1 MNRIAKLLLA
11 ASFAVCAA
19 GAQAEPGTDL
29 VILPAPASAWRMS
42 VGHWQGE
49 AELTGDRV
57 VAPRPTDE
65 YARDSHLSASAEG
78 SDGRRDTL
86 QFEWKD
92 LWQATLRIESPQ
104 PLDLRPWLDGTL
116 EFDLRADDMAQGG
129 VKARLDCGENCE
141 RSVSLVRQAR
151 AHAGEVW
158 QHVSLAMRCFVR
170 EGADFSKVKRPFQL
184 EGNGSGRA
192 SVANVR
198 FVRDGKPNVDC
209 PDYRTESVTPAMLDE
224 SWAIEWWLP
233 RHEEK
238 LAEARKLVAAGQS
251 PELVFLGD
259 SITQGWEKEG
269 RETWQRHY
277 AAHHALNLG
286 FGGDRTENVLWRLQH
301 GALDGLAPKVAVL
314 MIGTNNTGHR
324 AEDPATTAAGV
335 RRLVKEIRTRLPA
348 TKLLLLAVFPRGEK
362 PDDPL
367 RGINERVNWLIAGEA
382 DGRQVHFLDI
392 NAALTG
398 PDGTLSRDVMP
409 DLLHPNGNGYEIW
422 QREME
427 PMLQRL
433 LGSTDEGDR
442 SAAAEGTRAGDAPV
456 EPTDGPPEDRGRER
470 AQARLARP
478 IVLAVDDVRLF
489 PEPPAD
495 YRAPPVA
502 GLRGRVELFEYDST
516 VTGTRRKALVYLPP
530 GYSSDGRYPVLYLLH
545 GIGGNE
551 HEWTGYVKADAIVD
565 RLIAAGQATP
575 MIVVMPNG
583 RALPND
589 SPGENPFIAEKAAG
603 FAKFERELLD
613 DLIPAVQKKY
623 AVDTDREQRGLAGLS
638 MGGGQTLN
646 FGLRHLDTF
655 AWIGAFSAAPNTLPP
670 AQLLPDPTAAKAQ
683 LKLLFIACGNN
694 DGLIDVSQGVHRHL
708 QAHGVPHLWH
718 VDDHGH
724 DAEAWGGYLYHF
736 AQRIFR

>member
-1 MNRIAKLLLA
+1 MLTLLLA
-11 ASFAVCAA
+11 ASLSFVS
-19 GAQAEPGTDL
+19 AQTPPTTPKPD
-29 VILPAPASAWRMS
+29 ASAAI
-42 VGHWQGE
+42 E
-49 AELTGDRV
+49 KKDN
-57 VAPRPTDE
+57 
-65 YARDSHLSASAEG
+65 
-78 SDGRRDTL
+78 DGRFRRMHDSFL
-86 QFEWKD
+86 ARGKSGP
-92 LWQATLRIESPQ
+92 I
-104 PLDLRPWLDGTL
+104 
-116 EFDLRADDMAQGG
+116 G
-129 VKARLDCGENCE
+129 VL
-141 RSVSLVRQAR
+141 
-151 AHAGEVW
+151 
-158 QHVSLAMRCFVR
+158 
-170 EGADFSKVKRPFQL
+170 
-184 EGNGSGRA
+184 
-192 SVANVR
+192 
-198 FVRDGKPNVDC
+198 
-209 PDYRTESVTPAMLDE
+209 
-224 SWAIEWWLP
+224 
-233 RHEEK
+233 
-238 LAEARKLVAAGQS
+238 
-251 PELVFLGD
+251 FLGD
-259 SITQGWEKEG
+259 SITQGWENEG
-269 RETWQRHY
+269 REVWQRHY
-277 AAHHALNLG
+277 AGYQALNLG

-301 GALDGLAPKVAVL
+301 GELDGLAPKVAVL

-392 NAALTG
+392 NAAMTE

-470 AQARLARP
+470 AQARFARP

-502 GLRGRVELFEYDST
+502 GLRGRVEPFEYDST